1 MEKKERMALEMQL
14 SVLKTSCENV
24 PFKKKNNNGD
34 ANWKA
39 R

>member
-24 PFKKKNNNGD
+24 PFKKNNGD